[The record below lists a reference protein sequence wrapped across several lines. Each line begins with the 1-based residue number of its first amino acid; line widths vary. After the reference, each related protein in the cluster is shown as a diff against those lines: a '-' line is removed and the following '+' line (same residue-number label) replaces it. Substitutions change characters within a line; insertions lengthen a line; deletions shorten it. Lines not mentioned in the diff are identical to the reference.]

1 MNASAVSVEELVD
14 IIAAEISAGVDVAVE
29 SWMAQVEE
37 ALHDPKLT
45 TLGRM
50 NSVKEVLARYKSLN
64 GKTMLKSPEQA
75 A

>member
-1 MNASAVSVEELVD
+1 MNAAAVIVEEFVE
-14 IIAAEISAGVDVAVE
+14 IIVAEISAEVDVAVG

-37 ALHDPKLT
+37 ALHHLRLR

-50 NSVKEVLARYKSLN
+50 NSGKEVLARYKSLN
-64 GKTMLKSPEQA
+64 GKTMLTTRGQA